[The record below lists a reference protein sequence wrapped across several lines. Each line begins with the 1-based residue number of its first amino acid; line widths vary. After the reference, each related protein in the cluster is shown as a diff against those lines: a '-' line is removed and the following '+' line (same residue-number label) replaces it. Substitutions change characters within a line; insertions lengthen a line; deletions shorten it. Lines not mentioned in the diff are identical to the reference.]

1 MKKVLVAFVCSIGAV
16 ACGDGRPAE
25 DPSTR
30 TTSMTTEVTSTTAA
44 PRKNV
49 SAGTTHGT
57 TNAADGTRSIA
68 TTGVNADGREG
79 DRTAEGSGTPGGV
92 QLGNLDGKA
101 GSTVSGSTNASGA
114 GSAPSTNN
122 PGVASGTEDADN
134 TKINDRD
141 RHGALT
147 PTDQGGGKDR
157 DITAAIRRAVV
168 GDGALSFTAKNVK
181 IITVGGKVTL
191 RGPVKSDAEKTAIEA
206 KAKATAGVAEVDNQL
221 EVKK

>member
-1 MKKVLVAFVCSIGAV
+1 MKKVLVAVVCCLGAV
-16 ACGDGRPAE
+16 ACGEGRPAE
-25 DPSTR
+25 DPSR
-30 TTSMTTEVTSTTAA
+30 ATSTTTEITSTSAA
-44 PRKNV
+44 RKTDN
-49 SAGTTHGT
+49 AATGNTTGT
-57 TNAADGTRSIA
+57 TNAAGAGR
-68 TTGVNADGREG
+68 REG
-79 DRTAEGSGTPGGV
+79 DRNADGSNATTGSGVQMYGG
-92 QLGNLDGKA
+92 LDGNA
-101 GSTVSGSTNASGA
+101 GNTGNAGTTVSGSTNAAA
-114 GSAPSTNN
+114 GGNAPSVNN
-122 PGVASGTEDADN
+122 PGVANGTKDADN

-141 RHGALT
+141 RHGAVT

-206 KAKATAGVAEVDNQL
+206 KAKAAAGVTEVDNQL

>member
-1 MKKVLVAFVCSIGAV
+1 MKKVLVALVCSLGAV
-16 ACGDGRPAE
+16 ACGEGRPAE

-30 TTSMTTEVTSTTAA
+30 STSTTTEITSTAA
-44 PRKNV
+44 NGKPSPNPNG
-49 SAGTTHGT
+49 S
-57 TNAADGTRSIA
+57 TNAADGSKA
-68 TTGVNADGREG
+68 TTGSNANP
-79 DRTAEGSGTPGGV
+79 GSGAQMNGANNANNNNGNAGATGTGNVGG
-92 QLGNLDGKA
+92 
-101 GSTVSGSTNASGA
+101 TVSGSTNASAA
-114 GSAPSTNN
+114 GNAPSTNN
-122 PGVASGTEDADN
+122 PGVANGTKDADN
-134 TKINDRD
+134 TKVNDRD

-168 GDGALSFTAKNVK
+168 ADGALSFTAKNVK

-206 KAKATAGVAEVDNQL
+206 KAKAAAGVTEVDNQL